1 MNACEAPPPNSSE
14 SSSEPPF
21 FPFPP
26 IALFLM
32 ELTIDTQ
39 FRPLRVNKWRK
50 KSPLDE
56 KFLFQFHNVESR
68 CF

>member
-1 MNACEAPPPNSSE
+1 MPVKHLHQILLRVLQSLLN
-14 SSSEPPF
+14 F
-21 FPFPP
+21 LPFPP

-32 ELTIDTQ
+32 ELTIVAQ
-39 FRPLRVNKWRK
+39 FQALRVNKWRK